1 MQKDDWRRNARFRGG
16 GFKISHIS
24 LLESCIICTKIL
36 LQSRG
41 FAIEDGAVAAAFPT
55 PEELHGG
62 TFTKGVKTSQNS
74 VK

>member
-16 GFKISHIS
+16 GFKISQIS
-24 LLESCIICTKIL
+24 LLESCMICTKIL

-41 FAIEDGAVAAAFPT
+41 FAMEWSGGRSFSQ
-55 PEELHGG
+55 LHGG